1 MKEYK
6 PKLEELEAQVKAGLE
21 VIDLA
26 KLKERFKILQQQMT
40 EENFWNDPVEAAE
53 VSKEAS
59 FLQDE
64 IGEWEGILEDIQSLL
79 EMTEIVK
86 EEHSAQEKLEFEK
99 LIVGLE
105 DRWKALNVSTFLSG
119 EYDKNNAI
127 LTVICGTG
135 GKDAQD
141 FTKILF
147 RMYQRYVESRGWKVE
162 VLDVSEAE
170 AGLKQ
175 ATIKVVGMYAFGYLK
190 YEHGVHRL
198 VRLSPFNSGNTRE
211 TSFAK
216 VDVLPEMHF
225 KDHVNID
232 EADLKIDV
240 FRSSGAGGQSVNT
253 TDSAVRI
260 THLPTNI
267 VVTCQNERSQLQNKQ
282 EAMKI
287 LQGKLHVLM
296 REKQAQTLDDLRGL
310 KSEVSW
316 GNQIRSYVLHPY
328 KMIKDHRTMFEHNNP
343 DLVLDGDLQGF
354 IERELEILSPKM
366 AY

>member
-6 PKLEELEAQVKAGLE
+6 PKLEELKSQVEAGLE
-21 VIDLA
+21 VVNIPAMRTKVLG
-26 KLKERFKILQQQMT
+26 LQSKM
-40 EENFWNDPVEAAE
+40 EESSFWDDPMEAAE

-64 IGEWEGILEDIQSLL
+64 IAEWTGVLNDIEGLL
-79 EMTEIVK
+79 EMIDVVQD
-86 EEHSAQEKLEFEK
+86 EHSAEEKQEFEQM
-99 LIVGLE
+99 INDLE
-105 DRWKALNVSTFLSG
+105 KRWKALNISTFLS
-119 EYDKNNAI
+119 EPYDKNNAI
-127 LTVICGTG
+127 LTVVCGTG

-141 FTKILF
+141 FTKMLF
-147 RMYQRYVESRGWKVE
+147 RMYQRYIETRDWKFE
-162 VLDVSEAE
+162 ILEMSEAE
-170 AGLKQ
+170 SGLKQ
-175 ATIKVVGMYAFGYLK
+175 ATIRVIGMYAFGYLK

-216 VDVLPEMHF
+216 IDVLPEIHF
-225 KDHVNID
+225 NDHEEI
-232 EADLKIDV
+232 EEKDLKIDV

-260 THLPTNI
+260 THLPTNT
-267 VVTCQNERSQLQNKQ
+267 VVSCQNERSQLQNKQ
-282 EAMKI
+282 TAMKI

-296 REKQAQTLDDLRGL
+296 REKQTKTLEDLRGV

-328 KMIKDHRTMFEHNNP
+328 KMVKDHRTKFEHKNP
-343 DLVLDGDLQGF
+343 DKVFDGDIQGF
-354 IERELEILSPKM
+354 IERELEEFSRKEL
-366 AY
+366 